1 MSFFKFQ
8 PEFAKITTVELNAKR
23 KFISGS
29 SGITGSVFVFP
40 NRSDTQKDNIDERLE
55 FSELQPFSGLSFEAR
70 RIEIYGGQNP
80 IFGSGGPF
88 ADRAA
93 GESFPTGNFEPAL
106 ALLLDGAHPY
116 DGADDHPPEVT
127 KPGVVA
133 LNLNL
138 AHQGYSDLSTHPRN
152 ATKKNIRM
160 LKADGNTFSSAS
172 NAVQMFARTLSKA
185 QQSYN
190 NRSGNYYDNFHC
202 LNFFQVSQ
210 TAPTFINYP
219 NRNDQYTLNY
229 TKGFTIEFWIKPTT
243 HQVSKGIIAQHHG
256 LYAIA
261 IEPAKYNKSGEPS
274 EFKMIYHHTS
284 SGLPGT
290 GTYESLTTIPVDEW
304 SHVAFRYGPNYNKD
318 NSTQN
323 GKLSIILNHSASL
336 ESIMTSGSISNIGHV
351 LTLGAWTSTGSA
363 SQFNRSVTYNH
374 QNLTNMTLGAFGHSV
389 SQTTT
394 GILGTFYSG
403 SSCEI
408 QEVRFWK
415 EPKTIPFLK
424 NNSSGSLTSSLSSEL
439 YLYLPFFYSSS
450 LPGTEKYYVF
460 EPTDSS
466 DLSYSNYEGTIVGSS
481 ETFATSSGFGNAHYA
496 HVLGYNSLNVHRY
509 LKDFVRDEY
518 PFLVHLSSSFNAVDT
533 RNNSAAKYNLAD
545 VSGSY
550 RNFSQNILR
559 NTLLLPC
566 DNSKFSPRYNLIPSG
581 SEYFARNSSMI
592 SLLNIGSSDS
602 KGDTLNAWND
612 DLSTMSAYESENGQP
627 ASESVIPDPE
637 TFINRLDSIDKIW
650 PFQIAIDIPI
660 IFYGEKIQPES
671 LKITSRILESKN
683 KKIIIKDD
691 GFGNLYRANTK
702 NPNKKN
708 KIGQIIYESG
718 LIIIQNPHLYD
729 LFDIEIEFAG
739 TNTLPILELAVP
751 MPEGK
756 INDPKNP
763 TYRGDS
769 ISSLNAN
776 QDPDEAFAYISEVY
790 LHDENLNIVGK
801 IKLANPLLKK
811 SNDSYLLRARIDL

>member
-29 SGITGSVFVFP
+29 SGITGSIYVFP

-80 IFGSGGPF
+80 IFGSGTAF

-116 DGADDHPPEVT
+116 DGADDYPPEIT
-127 KPGVVA
+127 KPGVVG

-152 ATKKNIRM
+152 ATNKNIRM

-172 NAVQMFARTLSKA
+172 NAIQMFARTLSKA

-202 LNFFQVSQ
+202 LNFFQVSD
-210 TAPTFINYP
+210 TGPTFISYP

-229 TKGFTIEFWIKPTT
+229 TKGFTIEFWIKPTV
-243 HQVSKGIIAQHHG
+243 HQTSKGIIAHHHG

-261 IEPAKYNKSGEPS
+261 IEPAKYDKVGNPS
-274 EFKMIYHHTS
+274 EFKMVYHHTS

-290 GTYESLTTIPVDEW
+290 SYESLTNIPVDDW
-304 SHVAFRYGPNYNKD
+304 SHVAFRYGPNYNQD
-318 NSTQN
+318 ASVQE
-323 GKLSIILNHSASL
+323 GKLSIILNHSASY
-336 ESIMTSGSISNIGHV
+336 ESVMTSGSISNIGHV
-351 LTLGAWTSTGSA
+351 LTFGAWTSTGSA
-363 SQFNRSVTYNH
+363 SHFNRSSEYNH
-374 QNLTNMTLGAFGHSV
+374 QNLTNMSAGAFGHTV
-389 SQTTT
+389 SGTTT
-394 GILGTFYSG
+394 GTLGTFYSG
-403 SSCEI
+403 SNCEI

-415 EPKTIPFLK
+415 EPKTIQFLR
-424 NNSSGSLTSSLSSEL
+424 NNSSGSLTSSLDSEL

-460 EPTDSS
+460 EPTDNT
-466 DLSYSNYEGTIVGSS
+466 DLSYSNYKGKIVGTS

-496 HVLGYNSLNVHRY
+496 HVLGHNSLHVHRY

-518 PFLVHLSSSFNAVDT
+518 PFLTHLSSSFNATDT
-533 RNNSAAKYNLAD
+533 RNNSIKYNLAD

-566 DNSKFSPRYNLIPSG
+566 DNSKFSPRYDLVPNG
-581 SEYFARNSSMI
+581 DGYFAGNGSMI
-592 SLLNIGSSDS
+592 SLLNIGSSGS

-612 DLSTMSAYESENGQP
+612 DLSRMSAYESESGQETTF
-627 ASESVIPDPE
+627 ADSIPDPE
-637 TFINRLDSIDKIW
+637 TFINKLDSIDKIW
-650 PFQIAIDIPI
+650 PLQIVIDIPV
-660 IFYGEKIQPES
+660 IFYGERIQPES
-671 LKITSRILESKN
+671 LKITSRILESQSKR
-683 KKIIIKDD
+683 IIIKDD
-691 GFGNLYRANTK
+691 GIGNLYRANSK
-702 NPNKKN
+702 YPNKKN

-729 LFDIEIEFAG
+729 LFDLEIEFAG
-739 TNTLPILELAVP
+739 TNTMPILELAIP
-751 MPEGK
+751 MNEGK
-756 INDPKNP
+756 INESKNP
-763 TYRGDS
+763 TFRKDYV
-769 ISSLNAN
+769 SSLNAN
-776 QDPDEAFAYISEVY
+776 QDPEEPFAYISEVY

-801 IKLANPLLKK
+801 IKFANPLLKK